1 MKLLKFNSVRFALF
15 VTIALAFVETAQ
27 MNSMSYLVAD
37 SVPELVR
44 NAALVVLLYLIKAA
58 LVYVRERQKSVAQ
71 YYVRRQYNSRI
82 DRYYEELEPSGF
94 GEKAV
99 GERAALY
106 VNDVSRVLNLT
117 LGRLF
122 SMAANGTLIMFI
134 LIFLCR
140 IHWSMLLAAVLMGA
154 ALILTEK
161 LFDKKLQEYILR
173 SQKESEQFLKR
184 ITEVLTGYMTFV
196 ENSAFHKFRRR
207 SERISETYARAE
219 ADINTFAGIL
229 SAALMLVSNLFTVAA
244 LALLS
249 WLVIRGEAAAGT
261 LLAVMSLLPALGDA
275 LELLFSDRGFY
286 SSGKTLYREKFLP
299 MGMEGIYEKIFTA
312 PFLRLRCETGCY
324 ERKNVPE
331 NIRRLETK
339 NLKIRYK
346 DKLIPL
352 PDIVLEEGGK
362 YALTGNSG
370 CGKSSLLKVLA
381 GEWNDY
387 DGDVLADGK
396 VLDKNHNLFSDI
408 AYVNQDTFLF
418 EGTLEE
424 NIRLDNGAADVEKL
438 LEAVGLQADAG
449 QELLENGKNFSG
461 GQRQRV
467 AIARAL
473 AREKK
478 ILFMDEATA
487 NLDARSSQKI
497 ENMVLDSDK
506 TVVLI
511 THKLTDETRGRLDR
525 VIEL

>member
-1 MKLLKFNSVRFALF
+1 MKLLKFNSVRFALL

-27 MNSMSYLVAD
+27 MNSMSYLVVN

-44 NAALVVLLYLIKAA
+44 NTVLVVLLYLVKAA
-58 LVYVRERQKSVAQ
+58 LVYVRERQKAIAQ
-71 YYVRRQYNSRI
+71 YYVQRQYNSRI
-82 DRYYEELEPSGF
+82 DWYYEKMKPSEF

-106 VNDVSRVLNLT
+106 VNDVSRVTNLT

-122 SMAANGTLIMFI
+122 SMTANGTLIVFV

-140 IHWSMLLAAVLMGA
+140 IHWSMLLTAVIMGA
-154 ALILTEK
+154 VLILTEK
-161 LFDKKLQEYILR
+161 LFDKKLQDYILR
-173 SQKESEQFLKR
+173 SQKESELFLKR
-184 ITEVLTGYMTFV
+184 ITEILAGYMTFL
-196 ENSAFHKFRRR
+196 ENSAFHRFRRR
-207 SERISETYARAE
+207 SERASETYAHAVS
-219 ADINTFAGIL
+219 DIDTFAGVL
-229 SAALMLVSNLFTVAA
+229 SAVLMLVSNLFTVAA
-244 LALLS
+244 LMLLS

-299 MGMEGIYEKIFTA
+299 MGMEEVYEKNFTV
-312 PFLRLRCETGCY
+312 PFLRMHCENGYY
-324 ERKNVPE
+324 EPKDASV
-331 NIRRLETK
+331 NIRRIETK

-346 DKLIPL
+346 DKLIPI

-362 YALTGNSG
+362 YALIGNSG
-370 CGKSSLLKVLA
+370 CGKSSLLKVLT
-381 GEWNDY
+381 GEWCDY
-387 DGDVLADGK
+387 EGDVLVDGK

-408 AYVNQDTFLF
+408 AYVNQNTFLF
-418 EGTLEE
+418 EGTLGE
-424 NIRLDNGAADVEKL
+424 NIRLGNENADAEKL
-438 LEAVGLQADAG
+438 LEAVGLCADAG
-449 QELLENGKNFSG
+449 LEIQENGKNLSG
-461 GQRQRV
+461 GQRQRT

-478 ILFMDEATA
+478 ILFLDEATA
-487 NLDARSSQKI
+487 NLDARSSQKM
-497 ENMVLDSDK
+497 EDMVLDSDK

-511 THKLTDETRGRLDR
+511 THKLTDETRGRLDW

>member
-44 NAALVVLLYLIKAA
+44 NAALVISLYLIKAA

-261 LLAVMSLLPALGDA
+261 LLAVMSLLPAL
-275 LELLFSDRGFY
+275 ELLFSDRGFY

-438 LEAVGLQADAG
+438 LEAVGLQADAS
-449 QELLENGKNFSG
+449 QELLENGKNLSG

-497 ENMVLDSDK
+497 ENMVLESDK

-511 THKLTDETRGRLDR
+511 THKLTDETQGRLDR